1 MFPLEVKTT
10 LGDTV
15 CFLSGCVMSLQE
27 SKICY
32 SDSRPL
38 VLLCFCRSPVVSI
51 YLTLHT
57 VVLVF
62 LHYICISLRGL
73 LWACVGEAESRLYL
87 SVGDGVISCAN
98 SDSCTVSRKQM
109 VVKKIVVKFC
119 NFRMKTS

>member
-27 SKICY
+27 SKTCY

-73 LWACVGEAESRLYL
+73 LCWSVLCVVCVGEAESGLYL
-87 SVGDGVISCAN
+87 SVG
-98 SDSCTVSRKQM
+98 
-109 VVKKIVVKFC
+109 
-119 NFRMKTS
+119 